1 MLNKDRIRYGH
12 FDVLKDP
19 VSMTTFQLVT
29 DFQEVRKTLKDF
41 SKCNSYPQ
49 MFVQGLFIGGGLS
62 LMRELSEKGQLTDLI
77 PQTELFMIGN
87 EKIEKLLRK
96 GRCMIFMKGT
106 PTIPEGP
113 ESQRLMAM
121 LTKYPELLKDLEHFD
136 LTKDP
141 EILRTLYQYSN
152 YWEVPQLYV
161 DQKLVGGL
169 EILEALDHSGELGAI
184 ILTPESHNPD
194 LSQGT
199 D

>member
-1 MLNKDRIRYGH
+1 
-12 FDVLKDP
+12 
-19 VSMTTFQLVT
+19 
-29 DFQEVRKTLKDF
+29 
-41 SKCNSYPQ
+41 
-49 MFVQGLFIGGGLS
+49 
-62 LMRELSEKGQLTDLI
+62 
-77 PQTELFMIGN
+77 MIGN

-152 YWEVPQLYV
+152 YWEVP
-161 DQKLVGGL
+161 
-169 EILEALDHSGELGAI
+169 
-184 ILTPESHNPD
+184 
-194 LSQGT
+194 
-199 D
+199 

>member
-1 MLNKDRIRYGH
+1 
-12 FDVLKDP
+12 
-19 VSMTTFQLVT
+19 
-29 DFQEVRKTLKDF
+29 
-41 SKCNSYPQ
+41 
-49 MFVQGLFIGGGLS
+49 
-62 LMRELSEKGQLTDLI
+62 MRELSEKGQLTDLI

-184 ILTPESHNPD
+184 ILIPESHNPD

-199 D
+199 N